1 MSSRPLVA
9 SSMIDH
15 IAFEVNPNKL
25 ELFDRVS
32 PIS

>member
-9 SSMIDH
+9 SSMIGH
-15 IAFEVNPNKL
+15 ITFGVNPNKL